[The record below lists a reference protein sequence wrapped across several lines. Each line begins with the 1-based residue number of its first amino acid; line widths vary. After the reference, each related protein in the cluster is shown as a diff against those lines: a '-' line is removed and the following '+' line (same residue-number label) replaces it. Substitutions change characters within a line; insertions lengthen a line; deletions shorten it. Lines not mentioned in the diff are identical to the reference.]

1 MKTNWEDVLLGLEV
15 SGLGLLGVFS
25 ALVLFYIIVV
35 LLDRIREKEAGDT
48 AEKGE

>member
-1 MKTNWEDVLLGLEV
+1 MGINWENFMTGLEV

-35 LLDRIREKEAGDT
+35 LLDRIKEKPDPDT
-48 AEKGE
+48 KDA